1 MVGWGLAGARRA
13 LGRTARRAG
22 LPEARVTD
30 LIIAANEILT
40 NALIHG
46 GGGARLRIVASE
58 HALVCEVMDQGEG
71 FDPSRVPSGPPDVG
85 TSPEHGM
92 GLWIARTL
100 CDEVRVE
107 QGGQGATVRMLFR
120 S

>member
-1 MVGWGLAGARRA
+1 MVGWGLAGARA
-13 LGRTARRAG
+13 ELGRTARSAG
-22 LPEARVTD
+22 LPEGKVTD
-30 LIIAANEILT
+30 LIIAANEVLT

-46 GGGARLRIVASE
+46 GGGARLRIVAGEGS
-58 HALVCEVMDQGEG
+58 LVCEVMDQGEG
-71 FDPSRVPSGPPDVG
+71 FDLSRVPSGPPDVQ

-107 QGGQGATVRMLFR
+107 RAGRGATVRMVFR